1 MTHGCGPSGDSGLE
15 ESVVRPGLCRWLTR
29 QVTESTPERSS
40 GLERGAKNKQ
50 INLLEIK
57 VEKI

>member
-15 ESVVRPGLCRWLTR
+15 ESLVRPGLYRRLTC
-29 QVTESTPERSS
+29 QVTESTPKRSS

-50 INLLEIK
+50 IQFIRDK
-57 VEKI
+57 S